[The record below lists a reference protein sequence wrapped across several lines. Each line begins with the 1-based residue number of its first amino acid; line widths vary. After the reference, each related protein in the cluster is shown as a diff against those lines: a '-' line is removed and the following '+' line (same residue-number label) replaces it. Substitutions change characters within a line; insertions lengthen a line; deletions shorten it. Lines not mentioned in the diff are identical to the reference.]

1 MQPKRLPEPSVTV
14 ASALTVPLRKILYF
28 DLILFTKCKKYYLEE
43 GQEDVGDGLDGSN
56 GQGVSTTIDSGSKG
70 KGAGLTLGDIGGAE
84 EV

>member
-28 DLILFTKCKKYYLEE
+28 DLILFTKGKKYYLEE
-43 GQEDVGDGLDGSN
+43 GFVFLLD
-56 GQGVSTTIDSGSKG
+56 IIHKM
-70 KGAGLTLGDIGGAE
+70 E